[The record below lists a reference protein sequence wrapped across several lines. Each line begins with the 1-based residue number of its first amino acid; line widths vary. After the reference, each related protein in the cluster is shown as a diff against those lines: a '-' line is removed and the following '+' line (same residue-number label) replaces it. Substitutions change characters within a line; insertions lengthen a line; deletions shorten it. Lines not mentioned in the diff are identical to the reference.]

1 MEPEPE
7 EEEEEEPSAE
17 QYRKRAAK
25 TREIAKSMA
34 NREYAAHL
42 ASVACEYEAM
52 AERLEA
58 EASKQPKRN

>member
-25 TREIAKSMA
+25 TRNIAKPMV

-42 ASVACEYEAM
+42 ASVAREYDAM
-52 AERLEA
+52 TERLEA
-58 EASKQPKRN
+58 EASKQRQ